1 MQKLTLY
8 LPNRYFC
15 HTENVIN
22 SGESCCLQSLKY
34 IYSRHKC
41 LFKCK
46 NFYYIL
52 VWLFW
57 PMLAASFFTNCLH
70 YVTKSVSILSLEFL
84 HFPCPSLAG
93 IWRLPRQFGSCHLSR
108 NPRSKW
114 NKVEALWILNNK
126 NITAE
131 WNIFKCF
138 GVLAM
143 MKMLSVTDLF
153 LLDDGQWIASRHPHI
168 NIEDGFSIVSLLRAR
183 VPGDKRKAQ
192 PEKIWRENHHLIS
205 LLYFGL

>member
-1 MQKLTLY
+1 MQEFLLHTCLTL
-8 LPNRYFC
+8 
-15 HTENVIN
+15 
-22 SGESCCLQSLKY
+22 
-34 IYSRHKC
+34 
-41 LFKCK
+41 
-46 NFYYIL
+46 
-52 VWLFW
+52 
-57 PMLAASFFTNCLH
+57 LANAGCEFLYKRNCLH
-70 YVTKSVSILSLEFL
+70 YVSILSLEFL

-183 VPGDKRKAQ
+183 VPGDERKAQ

-205 LLYFGL
+205 LLYYGL